1 MKHCAAAMILGVTFA
16 MTAHAQQPLLP
27 AVEVQETVYTY
38 EPADNGAGPMW
49 CYGST
54 CIARIGDDVFV
65 SGLETLKDQKPLN
78 NTRWMLFRRGERGWE
93 LMQADPTGRTREGC
107 PIGAFPDGRL
117 FISANPTLTEPGAY
131 NGPAQPQV
139 LQFSAASPMDPPQV
153 LLPAWEGSPGFTEHS
168 YRGFAA
174 DGPAREL
181 LLLNILLHEAQH
193 WSFRDREGNWSR
205 CGRLVFPMGVDYEVP
220 EPIRLCY
227 PVVALKNRA
236 AHVMAISD
244 IIEPVKAWREYKL
257 ELNNGRTWDY
267 DFRRLFYVWTPDI
280 ASEPFS
286 EWIEIASREKTAGH
300 ITNLDISVDQSG
312 RAHLLWLDQS
322 VWNPKVRDKFF
333 PEVPITYSLE
343 TCVVD
348 RGQVVQRTTIAEG
361 GEGKSSV
368 IPGYARFQ
376 KTPDGRLFVFY
387 YCSGADETGKGIA
400 ENRVVELLP
409 DGTVGTPVRVP
420 LQAPFTSFMTA
431 TERGGSPPS
440 DVLEVL
446 GQASGMPGLTYA
458 RINLLSKVRADFT
471 WMARQSEAGAVLE
484 LDAKPSVAA
493 AGEIAECTW
502 DIGGQRATGQ
512 QVQHALAKSGPV
524 TVTLTVRDAD
534 GNEASAKRTVQ
545 MPPTPGDFGLAKWG
559 LVLRT
564 ECEGFVDQGGGDIQV
579 RNDKLNASGLSL
591 SHWNTQDHWLEWE
604 LDIPQEGEYF
614 LVARYATPENAA
626 RVLSVDGKEA
636 TMQFPSSGGYGSQG
650 ADNWAY
656 SSLRG
661 EGGEPVAV
669 RLGAGRHAVRLRNPD
684 GTGLNL
690 DYLDWVSK
698 TGESG
703 HAPGYRMI
711 DENGYR
717 YGLPLRGTL
726 VPGKITGE
734 LGHCYTYPLGPRY
747 PGDGVPGGPAS
758 TLRLYEDGKEL
769 GPAHAPHVDVR
780 EKGNGHYSHWV
791 TGLWFSTSDNSDP
804 RTNGRK
810 YTWEIAE

>member
-1 MKHCAAAMILGVTFA
+1 V
-16 MTAHAQQPLLP
+16 
-27 AVEVQETVYTY
+27 
-38 EPADNGAGPMW
+38 D
-49 CYGST
+49 
-54 CIARIGDDVFV
+54 
-65 SGLETLKDQKPLN
+65 
-78 NTRWMLFRRGERGWE
+78 
-93 LMQADPTGRTREGC
+93 EG
-107 PIGAFPDGRL
+107 
-117 FISANPTLTEPGAY
+117 
-131 NGPAQPQV
+131 
-139 LQFSAASPMDPPQV
+139 
-153 LLPAWEGSPGFTEHS
+153 
-168 YRGFAA
+168 
-174 DGPAREL
+174 
-181 LLLNILLHEAQH
+181 
-193 WSFRDREGNWSR
+193 
-205 CGRLVFPMGVDYEVP
+205 
-220 EPIRLCY
+220 
-227 PVVALKNRA
+227 
-236 AHVMAISD
+236 
-244 IIEPVKAWREYKL
+244 
-257 ELNNGRTWDY
+257 
-267 DFRRLFYVWTPDI
+267 
-280 ASEPFS
+280 
-286 EWIEIASREKTAGH
+286 
-300 ITNLDISVDQSG
+300 G

-440 DVLEVL
+440 EVLEVL